1 MSQKLT
7 GERVKPTSK
16 EFYYIE
22 EWNNEDYWV
31 QADKAKRVR
40 IPGLEE
46 FDLFTHR
53 ITFVTGMGGT
63 TRVSEGTTGIR
74 VDRYADS
81 TREKTLEHFRQY
93 ATEPEFIANLR
104 ELIQTAKAKGYV
116 SPRYEEVEKA

>member
-1 MSQKLT
+1 M
-7 GERVKPTSK
+7 KPTTK
-16 EFYYIE
+16 EFYYLDTQGHDE
-22 EWNNEDYWV
+22 YWV
-31 QADKAKRVR
+31 LADKPKRVR

-53 ITFVTGMGGT
+53 ITFVTGVGGT

-74 VDRYADS
+74 VDRYASS

-116 SPRYEEVEKA
+116 SPRYEEPK